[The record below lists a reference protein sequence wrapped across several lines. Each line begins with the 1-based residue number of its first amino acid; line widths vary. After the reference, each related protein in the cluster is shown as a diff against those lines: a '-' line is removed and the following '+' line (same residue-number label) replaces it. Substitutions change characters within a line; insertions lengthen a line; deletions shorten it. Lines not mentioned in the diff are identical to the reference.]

1 MPTLDLPKPG
11 LRMNATLG
19 PSPNPSAQIQ
29 RVLRCRRPT
38 RHNAGQGLAP
48 PGVLFVLFVPEIGQV
63 VGVLFVASSATR
75 TSQVALRSLSG
86 GNEPAATFCEPVAHG
101 FRPSHPPSGSMR
113 SPAAFQQ
120 QSTWYSES
128 AFQTHSRWRVPG
140 YLIPPARCW
149 SRGAIVRRDF
159 QTSFWPPLVC
169 LLSGIIATNR

>member
-1 MPTLDLPKPG
+1 MRSL
-11 LRMNATLG
+11 
-19 PSPNPSAQIQ
+19 
-29 RVLRCRRPT
+29 CFRRE
-38 RHNAGQGLAP
+38 ASISL
-48 PGVLFVLFVPEIGQV
+48 IKV
-63 VGVLFVASSATR
+63 VGVPAFHCFSFTAFQKLWPGPGHSSQTHDVSSATR
-75 TSQVALRSLSG
+75 TSQVALRSPSG

-101 FRPSHPPSGSMR
+101 FRPSRPPSNSMR